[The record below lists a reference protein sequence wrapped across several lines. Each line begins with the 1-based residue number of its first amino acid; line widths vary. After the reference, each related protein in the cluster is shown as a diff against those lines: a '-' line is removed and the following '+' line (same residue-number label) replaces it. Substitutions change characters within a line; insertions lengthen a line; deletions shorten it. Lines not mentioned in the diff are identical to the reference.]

1 MPNPLTADWYRSR
14 SDLISGTRPFCFD
27 SSQWNEKVEF
37 PMNSGVLMEQAGG
50 MTTDA
55 GAPLTRT
62 GIAMIICS
70 AP

>member
-1 MPNPLTADWYRSR
+1 
-14 SDLISGTRPFCFD
+14 
-27 SSQWNEKVEF
+27 
-37 PMNSGVLMEQAGG
+37 MNSGVLMEQAGG